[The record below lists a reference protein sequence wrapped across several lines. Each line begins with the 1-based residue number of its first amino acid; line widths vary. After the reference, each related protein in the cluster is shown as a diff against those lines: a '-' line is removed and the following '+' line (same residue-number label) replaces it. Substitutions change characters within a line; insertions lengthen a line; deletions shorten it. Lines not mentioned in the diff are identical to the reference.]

1 MRRQRRCTFVTGTK
15 HPHSRGKGIGPVF
28 VQIPPTK
35 RTTKRNRPLVIK
47 TAQEVAAECVA
58 AEARLARERIAA
70 KLKADNLLRGV
81 VNTARKAAARKLA
94 EMRIRNGANMV
105 DVEYLLEN
113 EVIDVGFHI
122 RRFLKDNE
130 LDTKLRLSPTDAR
143 KLKQYLLDAFSVA
156 AIEQLQL
163 KAGRDIMSA
172 RKREKLQSELD
183 HAKASK

>member
-1 MRRQRRCTFVTGTK
+1 
-15 HPHSRGKGIGPVF
+15 
-28 VQIPPTK
+28 
-35 RTTKRNRPLVIK
+35 
-47 TAQEVAAECVA
+47 
-58 AEARLARERIAA
+58 
-70 KLKADNLLRGV
+70 
-81 VNTARKAAARKLA
+81 
-94 EMRIRNGANMV
+94 MV